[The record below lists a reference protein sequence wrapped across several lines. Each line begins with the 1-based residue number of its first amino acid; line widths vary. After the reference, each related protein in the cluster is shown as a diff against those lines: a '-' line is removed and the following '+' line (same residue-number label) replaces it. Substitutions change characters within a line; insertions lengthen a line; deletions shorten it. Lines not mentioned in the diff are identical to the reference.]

1 MKRKDILTNTV
12 EYLRRVLEREKT
24 EGRPIP
30 STDALV
36 EKCGVSRGTVERAL
50 RQLRDDGAI
59 SMKRRTTAPTAG
71 FSYRDDDEWDV
82 KVRQGS
88 DRLLAAIRQHHPD
101 RLTA

>member
-12 EYLRRVLEREKT
+12 DYLGRVLEREKAA
-24 EGRPIP
+24 GRPIP

-50 RQLRDDGAI
+50 RQLRADGAI

-88 DRLLAAIRQHHPD
+88 EKLLAAIRQHHPE
-101 RLTA
+101 RLAA